1 MIKYIFI
8 LSVAAIVLGCSKDEP
23 HDTTGDIN
31 GGERQIDIVKTGGKR
46 VYINL
51 HSLDWF
57 KNQNKKSIFLSPKL
71 HISITD
77 KHGTLIEKVLVIPD
91 TQNLHYQLPT
101 LPKGEYIVTVVND
114 STTQTQTIII
124 D

>member
-1 MIKYIFI
+1 MKKYFII
-8 LSVAAIVLGCSKDEP
+8 LSVAALILGCSKEEP
-23 HDTTGDIN
+23 LDTTGDIN

-51 HSLDWF
+51 HSLDWL
-57 KNQNKKSIFLSPKL
+57 KNQNKKIIFPSPKL

-91 TQNLHYQLPT
+91 AQTLRYQLPT
-101 LPKGEYIVTVVND
+101 LPKGEYIVTIEND
-114 STTQTQTIII
+114 SITQSQTIII